1 MDGQACLSFVGFI
14 PPLGV
19 LPPLLLL
26 VGVLLALLLIPP
38 LLLLALMLRF
48 NFGCELV
55 KGNALAVAAGPDG
68 VPDEDDARSNWPCIA
83 AAAAR
88 EGDMGVS
95 GDGGSNTLGHWDTP
109 VYEPTA
115 STAALAAAA
124 AWACA
129 AACAAAAT
137 MRSLLLP

>member
-1 MDGQACLSFVGFI
+1 MDGQAWLSFVGFI

-26 VGVLLALLLIPP
+26 VGVLLS
-38 LLLLALMLRF
+38 LLLLHIALMLRF
-48 NFGCELV
+48 NFGRELV

-95 GDGGSNTLGHWDTP
+95 GDGGFNTLGHWDTP